1 MLLKNATVSDKML
14 KEWLP
19 LLDAPDP
26 AARHF
31 AMEKFGDRDRPEVAE
46 ALVRQLRHADQV
58 LRTAALERL
67 AKLDSGRAALA
78 RALLEASNPD
88 EAWSLAR
95 AQMPFARDHAAAL
108 RTRLF
113 NQACTYLEKND
124 RRADA
129 LLALLREA
137 DARRLRDQLEER
149 GLALRKKKKY
159 AEAFIYLRLLTR
171 DPACGEAMRFE
182 YAGTALK
189 LSSKDPAA
197 ESRANDPALHQF
209 AGLVH
214 RHETEPIAMVE
225 KAKWLDNDDL
235 FYLGFHFAEGKA
247 PEKDFGADV
256 LRLLIKRA
264 GKTKIA
270 KDAKSK
276 LRSQGLE

>member
-67 AKLDSGRAALA
+67 GKLESGRTALA
-78 RALLEASNPD
+78 RALLDASNPD

-95 AQMPFARDHAAAL
+95 AQMPFARNYTSAL
-108 RTRLF
+108 RTKII
-113 NQACTYLEKND
+113 NQACTFLEKSD

-137 DARRLRDQLEER
+137 DSRGLRDQLEER
-149 GLALRKKKKY
+149 ALALRKKKKY
-159 AEAFIYLRLLTR
+159 AEALIYLRLLTR
-171 DPACGEAMRFE
+171 DPACGEAVRFE
-182 YAGTALK
+182 HAGTALK
-189 LSSKDPAA
+189 VSSKDPAA

-214 RHETEPIAMVE
+214 RHETEPIALVE

-235 FYLGFHFAEGKA
+235 FYLGFHFAEGKG
-247 PEKDFGADV
+247 PEKEFGASV
-256 LRLLIKRA
+256 LSLLIKRA
-264 GKTKIA
+264 GKAKIA